1 MPWSHYH
8 IPGQENTSV
17 VPKLSYLDRRL
28 EDIAKLSDYGEFV
41 RCSFELTK
49 AIPDDQILLSLLPQ
63 TQVQVESKPMKHLIL
78 NFSFVHVD
86 SAAHILIRSL
96 NASTRSAALIRLI
109 VKGSTKEVEARGLID
124 IPCQTQSGAKVDKSI
139 S

>member
-8 IPGQENTSV
+8 IPGQENTSG

-41 RCSFELTK
+41 RGSFELIK
-49 AIPDDQILLSLLPQ
+49 AIPGDQIPLSLLPQ
-63 TQVQVESKPMKHLIL
+63 TQVQVESKPMKHPIL

-86 SAAHILIRSL
+86 SAANSVLERIHAIGGVDEAHCSRQH
-96 NASTRSAALIRLI
+96 
-109 VKGSTKEVEARGLID
+109 KGG
-124 IPCQTQSGAKVDKSI
+124 
-139 S
+139 